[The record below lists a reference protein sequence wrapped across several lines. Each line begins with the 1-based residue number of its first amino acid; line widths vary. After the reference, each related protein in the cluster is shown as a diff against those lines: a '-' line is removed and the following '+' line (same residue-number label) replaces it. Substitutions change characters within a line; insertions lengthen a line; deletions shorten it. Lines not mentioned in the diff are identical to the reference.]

1 MTLTAALCDEH
12 GDEVRVLDGGFVSY
26 GGNTSFAGPVTT
38 LSAFE
43 DNSLVREALA
53 EEGGGRVLV
62 VDAGGSTRCAMVGGN
77 LGLLAADNGW
87 AGIIVD
93 GCVRDAAELRGTT
106 LGIRAR
112 GTSPRRSVKR
122 GTGQRDVPI
131 TVAGMDLVPGMW
143 LWADE
148 DGIVVADRNLEA

>member
-1 MTLTAALCDEH
+1 MILTADLCDEH
-12 GDEVRVLDGGFVSY
+12 GDEVRILDDGFASY
-26 GGNTSFAGPVTT
+26 GGATLFAGPVTT

-62 VDAGGSTRCAMVGGN
+62 VAAGGSTRCAMVGGN
-77 LGLLAADNGW
+77 LGALAEDNGW
-87 AGIIVD
+87 AGIIVA

-106 LGIRAR
+106 VGIRAR

-122 GTGQRDVPI
+122 GVGERDVPI
-131 TVAGMDLVPGMW
+131 TVAGVDLVPGMW

-148 DGIVVADRNLEA
+148 DGIVVADQNLEA